1 MVIYEVFVC
10 IVLWPLLIVWL
21 CIKAFSLVRRKTI
34 IKNFARELAGLH
46 KAADM
51 FYTDPETKTWLIDK
65 EGQIYDLALR
75 LDIAKEVW
83 DEAYKIYDFRRPT
96 KVKVED

>member
-1 MVIYEVFVC
+1 MTNI
-10 IVLWPLLIVWL
+10 IGIITSSILIGVAFAIFYHAQKRIL
-21 CIKAFSLVRRKTI
+21 VKA
-34 IKNFARELAGLH
+34 FARELAGLH

-51 FYTDPETKTWLIDK
+51 FYNDFETKTWLIDK